1 MADTFLSDLTVVE
14 VGDRQAVGSCG
25 SLLAELGATVVLI
38 ETGGAQS
45 VGSNKWER
53 RAAIAA
59 GKHSVVID
67 PAVQTDVE
75 LLRQLIAKSD
85 AVLASGDRQPAYI
98 SEAVQKNSG
107 DAIVCDI
114 SAFGSSGPLASR
126 GYSDFLIQALSGSMD
141 TTGAPEG
148 APTPTR
154 IPIMEMGAALFATA
168 GVLAALRARRAQGI
182 TQRVEVA
189 LFDCAVTM
197 LTTFLPIHF
206 VGREPQRIGNHHPSM
221 SPWNA
226 FRASDGWVLMCSGS
240 DDQWRRVCEL
250 IGCREHAAAER
261 YATPTSRVQVNAE
274 IDAIVE
280 AWTRQRTVAECIERF
295 NKTGLACGPVYT
307 LADLYAEPA
316 LIHRSMI
323 CAATDP
329 AAGAEIRIPGSV
341 FRGSRCS
348 GQTATAVPARGQ
360 DRGYVENLLRNR
372 VTPPAA
378 VKGVSMEGLS
388 IESKAPRL
396 PLAGVRVIEI
406 GNYTTAPLAART
418 LAALGADV
426 VKLEPPVGDSSRALP
441 PHRDGQ
447 SYFFT
452 MSNSGKRSVMLD
464 LRSADG
470 KVAFRSLLE
479 KADVLVENLKHGSLA
494 RLGFGEREIAQLN
507 PRLVYCPISG
517 FGADSPYRDRAAMDT
532 TIQAMSG
539 IMDMTRA
546 EGVPYK
552 TGISSADLAGGQFGV
567 VAILAA
573 LEYRDL
579 TGRGQAIDLS
589 MQDGAAWLTHTMW
602 NAHAPAPVTSTLVR
616 CVDGYVAVESP
627 VDAVEGILGTAGRTS
642 ATPVCV
648 EAAGMRRGEAV
659 GACERAGMQCAP
671 VLRVTEVVAHA
682 QTQARQLIVSG
693 KTAAGAEWPLLACPI
708 RLAATPAVVKRAIG
722 ALGADGDEVFAE
734 WLGARGQ
741 AGDHPADQ
749 SSAA

>member
-1 MADTFLSDLTVVE
+1 MTDTFLSNLTVAE

-25 SLLAELGATVVLI
+25 SLLAELGATVILI
-38 ETGGAQS
+38 EAGGGKPA
-45 VGSNKWER
+45 GGTKWER
-53 RAAIAA
+53 RAATAA
-59 GKHSVVID
+59 GKRSVVID
-67 PAVQTDVE
+67 PAAPTDME
-75 LLRQLIAKSD
+75 FLRQVIAKSD
-85 AVLASGDRQPAYI
+85 VVLTSGDMQPAHI
-98 SEAVQKNSG
+98 SDAVQKTSG
-107 DAIVCDI
+107 GAIVCDI
-114 SAFGSSGPLASR
+114 SAFGSSGPLANR

-148 APTPTR
+148 APTPTQ

-168 GVLAALRARRAQGI
+168 GVLAALRARRVQGI

-226 FRASDGWVLMCSGS
+226 FRAADGWVLMCSGS

-250 IGCREHAAAER
+250 IGCRQHATDER
-261 YATPTSRVQVNAE
+261 YASPTSRVQVNAE

-280 AWTRQRTVAECIERF
+280 AWTRQRTVAACIESF
-295 NKTGLACGPVYT
+295 NTTGLACGPVYT

-316 LIHRSMI
+316 LTHRGMI
-323 CAATDP
+323 CAVTEP
-329 AAGAEIRIPGSV
+329 SAGAEIRIPGSV
-341 FRGSRCS
+341 FRGSRCR
-348 GQTATAVPARGQ
+348 GQTATIVPASGQ
-360 DRGYVENLLRNR
+360 DRGFVENLLRAR
-372 VTPPAA
+372 TTPRAAVAGAPAA
-378 VKGVSMEGLS
+378 
-388 IESKAPRL
+388 L

-447 SYFFT
+447 GYFFT

-464 LRSADG
+464 LRGEEG
-470 KVAFRSLLE
+470 KAAFRSLLE

-517 FGADSPYRDRAAMDT
+517 FGADSPYAERAAMDT

-539 IMDMTRA
+539 IMDLTRA
-546 EGVPYK
+546 DGVPYK

-573 LEYRDL
+573 LEYTDR
-579 TGRGQAIDLS
+579 TGCGQTIDLS
-589 MQDGAAWLTHTMW
+589 MQDGAAWLTHTTW
-602 NAHAPAPVTSTLVR
+602 NADTPASAMSTLVH

-627 VDAVEGILGTAGRTS
+627 VEAVERTLGTALRTN
-642 ATPVCV
+642 ATP
-648 EAAGMRRGEAV
+648 ATIDATGMRRQEV
-659 GACERAGMQCAP
+659 VESCERAGMRCAP

-682 QTQARQLIVSG
+682 QTQARALIVSG
-693 KTAAGAEWPLLACPI
+693 RSADGAEWPLLACPI

-722 ALGADGDEVFAE
+722 ALGADGDDVFAE
-734 WLGARGQ
+734 WLGARGEAGDPQ
-741 AGDHPADQ
+741 AGQRSTA
-749 SSAA
+749 